1 MAVLSSI
8 LVWRIPWTEE
18 PGGLQSIGSQS
29 WTRLKLLS
37 TQAHKYPR
45 GIRASNVDGGVG
57 TRPMESETFKQF
69 PNTNNTK

>member
-1 MAVLSSI
+1 MDRGT
-8 LVWRIPWTEE
+8 WRPTVHWVTK
-18 PGGLQSIGSQS
+18 SQT
-29 WTRLKLLS
+29 WLKLLS
-37 TQAHKYPR
+37 AQVHKYPR

>member
-1 MAVLSSI
+1 MHRGAWWATVHW
-8 LVWRIPWTEE
+8 VTK
-18 PGGLQSIGSQS
+18 S